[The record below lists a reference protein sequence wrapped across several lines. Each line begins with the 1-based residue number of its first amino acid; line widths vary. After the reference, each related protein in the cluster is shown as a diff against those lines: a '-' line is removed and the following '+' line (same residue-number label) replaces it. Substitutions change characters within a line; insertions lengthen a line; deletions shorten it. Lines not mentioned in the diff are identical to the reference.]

1 MVSSSFPLSYSYDK
15 GFYKKKKKSPSLS
28 VDPSRTF
35 KFLHN
40 LLMKMIILSYLKCLE
55 VNMNQNWPYL
65 LS

>member
-1 MVSSSFPLSYSYDK
+1 MATNGFLIFSPLLRQ
-15 GFYKKKKKSPSLS
+15 GLLQKKKSPSLS

-40 LLMKMIILSYLKCLE
+40 LSIKMIILSYLKCLE